1 MGIKIEKLSKEMNL
15 EVVISGNKDNEI
27 SVSDTSRPGLQFT
40 GYYDYF
46 AFSRLQILGLVEMSY
61 LDTLSPE
68 IRKERFK
75 QFFEFDIPCVII
87 TRDLEPHKEL
97 LVEAKK
103 NNVWVLKS
111 KMITTRFI
119 SKIMSYI
126 DRELAESTSVHG
138 VLVNVY
144 GVGIL
149 ISGRSGI
156 GKSEIALELIKRG
169 HMLVTDDAV
178 EIKNIDGVLHGTSPY
193 ITSGMLEVRGMGI
206 MDIAALY
213 GLSSI
218 LEEKTIDFIIE
229 LEEWNGEKDYDRLGA
244 ANEKREIL
252 GVPVIMIKLP
262 IRPGRNVAVIIEA
275 AAANYRYSNTSKE
288 TPLEKVEK
296 RMSEVMSMNK
306 K

>member
-1 MGIKIEKLSKEMNL
+1 MGIKIEKLAKEMNL
-15 EVVISGNKDNEI
+15 EIVISGNKNNEI

-46 AFSRLQILGLVEMSY
+46 ANTRLQILGLVEMSY
-61 LDTLSPE
+61 IDTLSPE
-68 IRKERFK
+68 VRVKRFK
-75 QFFEFDIPCVII
+75 QFFKFDIPCVII
-87 TRDLEPHKEL
+87 TRGLEPHKEFL
-97 LVEAKK
+97 EEAKK
-103 NNVWVLKS
+103 HNVWVLKS
-111 KMITTRFI
+111 KMITTRLI
-119 SKIMSYI
+119 SKVMNYI

-138 VLVNVY
+138 VLMNVY

-149 ISGRSGI
+149 ITGRSGI
-156 GKSEIALELIKRG
+156 GKSETALELIKRG
-169 HMLVTDDAV
+169 HMLVTDDVV

-206 MDIAALY
+206 MDIASLY

-229 LEEWNGEKDYDRLGA
+229 LEEWSSEKNYDRLGA

-252 GVPVIMIKLP
+252 NVPVYMIKLP
-262 IRPGRNVAVIIEA
+262 IMPGRNVAVIIEA
-275 AAANYRYSNTSKE
+275 AAANYRYIKTSKV

-296 RMSEVMSMNK
+296 RMNEEMNINK
-306 K
+306 

>member
-1 MGIKIEKLSKEMNL
+1 MGIKVEKLAKEMNL

-46 AFSRLQILGLVEMSY
+46 ANSRLQILGLVEMSY
-61 LDTLSPE
+61 LDTLSSE
-68 IRKERFK
+68 VRAERFK

-87 TRDLEPHKEL
+87 TRGLEPHKEL
-97 LVEAKK
+97 LQEAKK
-103 NNVWVLKS
+103 HNVWVLKS
-111 KMITTRFI
+111 QKITTRLI
-119 SKIMSYI
+119 SKIMNYI

-138 VLVNVY
+138 VLMNVY

-149 ISGRSGI
+149 ITGRSGI
-156 GKSEIALELIKRG
+156 GKSETALELIKRG
-169 HMLVTDDAV
+169 HMLVTDDVV

-206 MDIAALY
+206 MDIASLY

-229 LEEWNGEKDYDRLGA
+229 IEEWSSEKNYDRLGA
-244 ANEKREIL
+244 ANDKREIL
-252 GVPVIMIKLP
+252 NVPVDMIKLP
-262 IRPGRNVAVIIEA
+262 IMPGRNVAVIIEA
-275 AAANYRYSNTSKE
+275 AAANYRYSNTSKV

-296 RMSEVMSMNK
+296 RMNEVMNINK
-306 K
+306 